1 MQNFRVAK
9 RLEPSSY
16 TNASKTTISRQPSIA
31 SEGLKST
38 LVQGVLLTQTELV
51 NDVFVAFGIVGLQV
65 VQQTTPLADQ
75 HEKAAA

>member
-16 TNASKTTISRQPSIA
+16 TNASKTTSSRQPSIA
-31 SEGLKST
+31 REGRKST
-38 LVQGVLLTQTELV
+38 LVHCVLLTQTELV